1 VPNPNAR
8 RTVPLGE
15 NRQQILHEAQR
26 LRVSF
31 TNAPRLRR
39 AASVKA
45 ARCFHG
51 GTKQKT
57 PPLDK

>member
-31 TNAPRLRR
+31 TNALRLRR

-45 ARCFHG
+45 ARCCHG
-51 GTKQKT
+51 GTK
-57 PPLDK
+57 